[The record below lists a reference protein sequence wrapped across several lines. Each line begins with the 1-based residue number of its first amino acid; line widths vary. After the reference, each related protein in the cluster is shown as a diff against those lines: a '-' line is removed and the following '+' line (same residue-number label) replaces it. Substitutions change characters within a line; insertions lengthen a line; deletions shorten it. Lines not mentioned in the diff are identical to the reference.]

1 MLVRRASFQP
11 EDCREASVRV
21 EDIDI
26 FFLLRICTHFYCHV
40 QKHQSTRSLFME
52 VQLKKILPFTAAY
65 LAFLATVT
73 VFAAEMPKRK
83 PCL

>member
-1 MLVRRASFQP
+1 
-11 EDCREASVRV
+11 
-21 EDIDI
+21 
-26 FFLLRICTHFYCHV
+26 
-40 QKHQSTRSLFME
+40 ME